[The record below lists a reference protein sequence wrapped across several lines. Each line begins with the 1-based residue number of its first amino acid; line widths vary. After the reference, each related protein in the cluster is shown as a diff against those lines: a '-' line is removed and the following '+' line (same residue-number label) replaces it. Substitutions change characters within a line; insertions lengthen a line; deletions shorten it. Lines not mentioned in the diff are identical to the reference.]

1 MRKLNDQELKVI
13 QSRLESMHIR
23 YKEIYEEIF
32 DHYCTTLEKTPQ
44 AEFTPA
50 IAELNETFAWSVV
63 KGMDNELEKS
73 IAKKVQAAQLD
84 YFKFWN
90 LGVKGFLMACLGIC
104 LLVICIVTLPSSDLI
119 IVFLVIILVTTIGVF
134 ILRRDAL
141 SFSLSHKSIPITSAI
156 IIKKVWILNSM
167 FVWIYVL
174 PSILTRGTIYLNT
187 LFVFT
192 IGVITILSVL
202 YSVSLLTI
210 ATKLSKPKLI

>member
-1 MRKLNDQELKVI
+1 
-13 QSRLESMHIR
+13 
-23 YKEIYEEIF
+23 
-32 DHYCTTLEKTPQ
+32 
-44 AEFTPA
+44 
-50 IAELNETFAWSVV
+50 
-63 KGMDNELEKS
+63 
-73 IAKKVQAAQLD
+73 
-84 YFKFWN
+84 
-90 LGVKGFLMACLGIC
+90 MACLGFC
-104 LLVICIVTLPSSDLI
+104 LLAICIITLPSSDLI

-156 IIKKVWILNSM
+156 IIKKVGILNSM

-210 ATKLSKPKLI
+210 ATKLSKPKLIWESLLPPKSIKWMIG